1 MEYYFTIKRNEALPF
16 IMENHMEVIH
26 ATTLMNFENTTLSE
40 RRQIAITS
48 YDFIYTLTLFP
59 L

>member
-1 MEYYFTIKRNEALPF
+1 MESYLTINRNEALPF

-48 YDFIYTLTLFP
+48 YDFIYMKYP
-59 L
+59 